1 MSGLGNG
8 MIPFLYIGLQGL
20 FDFFSEIY
28 DRFIAAFT
36 AYFNTVIFKIDVFQ
50 VKQLLRQHP
59 GGRSLFHEASEAAQ
73 VRRGF
78 S

>member
-36 AYFNTVIFKIDVFQ
+36 AYFNTVIFKIDFYK
-50 VKQLLRQHP
+50 VKSDTFGYTDAGAELKR
-59 GGRSLFHEASEAAQ
+59 E
-73 VRRGF
+73 
-78 S
+78 